1 MLISLQG
8 AYIVSHLFN
17 AVPFGTIMISPT
29 SGAVPSA
36 EGLVEG
42 LKKTP
47 ADVAFIVPSIVQEL
61 SQKPEI
67 LDYCAKNLET
77 IIYCGGDLPQSIG
90 DIIASKI
97 RLVNQFGATEL
108 GLTANLLSFN
118 NRGPEDWKYV
128 QFHPDLGIE
137 LRHVAEDMHELYV
150 VRDHQKEEQQPTFT
164 IFPDAQEYASR
175 DLFVRHPSKDKSDLW
190 SWRARAD
197 DIIVFLNGEKTN
209 PISME
214 QHILACNSDISAVLA
229 VGAQRF
235 QAALLIEPVTNGQ
248 ELTPVQRAAFIER
261 IWPTIEDAN
270 REAPTHA
277 RIVKSH
283 ILFTYPQKPMLRAG
297 KGTVQR
303 SGTLKMYA
311 KEIDAL
317 YADADAMSV
326 VNGGEVTR
334 ISGKLDDENVSRF
347 IRETILSITGWEEL
361 ADTDDLFALG
371 MDSLHALMAVR
382 KMKQGLALPTV
393 APSTLYTNPSISALT
408 GTILRLADVQN
419 ISSLARQKSGLLTRK
434 GLLRDYQTKIDRIAV
449 PLKPKTEERPE
460 VVVLT
465 GSTGTLGSYILD
477 SLLAN
482 FGVAHIYCLNRKT
495 DSSSVQAAKNQ
506 VLGLPYQLDPTRA
519 TFLTADLTRPSLG
532 LEKKVFEK
540 LQNSATLVIH
550 NAWPVNFNLSLPSFR
565 PQFDGVVNLIEFV
578 AGATSSPRLFFI
590 SSISSVMSYRSPSL
604 KTPEQVIHADSA
616 PGPSG
621 YAESKYLA
629 ELLLEY
635 AAQKLR
641 VSTSFVRVGQ
651 IAGAVNH
658 AGLWNKAEWFPSL
671 VISSLHVGAI
681 PNSLGPTLSKVDWMP
696 IDLLAEILVDLALH
710 NGQEHKL
717 NGLAA
722 DCGDSENVQGQSHVF
737 HALNPH
743 PIKWQDVSDVV
754 VDELFPNVKEP
765 LETISIESWFGR
777 VRKSIETAAGSS
789 NALKDR
795 DLEISLRNN
804 PAVKL
809 LDFYED
815 VLGSKDAPSNEFEV
829 KETLGRSARFRDL
842 ESIKAEWVRKWVRE
856 WMSTS

>member
-1 MLISLQG
+1 
-8 AYIVSHLFN
+8 
-17 AVPFGTIMISPT
+17 MISPT
-29 SGAVPSA
+29 SGAIPSA

-42 LKKTP
+42 LKKTS

-61 SQKPEI
+61 SQNPEL

-108 GLTANLLSFN
+108 GLTANLLSLN
-118 NRGPEDWKYV
+118 NRGLEDWKYV

-150 VRDHQKEEQQPTFT
+150 VRDPQNEKQQPTFT

-214 QHILACNSDISAVLA
+214 QHILASNTDINAVL
-229 VGAQRF
+229 VMGAQRF

-248 ELTPVQRAAFIER
+248 ELTPAQRAAFIER

-270 REAPTHA
+270 RDAPTHA

-283 ILFTYPQKPMLRAG
+283 ILFTHPEKPMLRAG

-303 SGTLKMYA
+303 SGTLNMYA

-326 VNGGEVTR
+326 ANGGEVTR
-334 ISGKLDDENVSRF
+334 VSGKFDDDNVSRF
-347 IRETILSITGWEEL
+347 IRETISSITGWEEL

-382 KMKQGLALPTV
+382 KIKQGLALPTIGL
-393 APSTLYTNPSISALT
+393 STLYTNPSTSALT
-408 GTILRLADVQN
+408 GAILRLADEQN
-419 ISSLARQKSGLLTRK
+419 ISSLARQKGGLLTRS

-449 PLKPKTEERPE
+449 PSKPKSEEKPE
-460 VVVLT
+460 VVILT

-482 FGVAHIYCLNRKT
+482 FGVAHVYCLNRKT
-495 DSSSVQAAKNQ
+495 DSSSVQTAKNQ
-506 VLGLPYQLDPTRA
+506 VLGLRNQLDPTRA
-519 TFLTADLTRPSLG
+519 TFLTADLTKPSLG
-532 LEKKVFEK
+532 LEKKMFEK

-578 AGATSSPRLFFI
+578 AGATSSPRLFFV

-616 PGPSG
+616 PGPNG
-621 YAESKYLA
+621 YAESKHLA

-681 PNSLGPTLSKVDWMP
+681 PNSLGPTFSKVDWMP

-722 DCGDSENVQGQSHVF
+722 DCGDSENAQEQSHVF

-743 PIKWQDVSDVV
+743 PVKWQDVSDVV
-754 VDELFPNVKEP
+754 VDELSSNAKEP
-765 LETISIESWFGR
+765 LETISIESWLGR
-777 VRKSIETAAGSS
+777 VRKDIQTAAGSS
-789 NALKDR
+789 NALKDG
-795 DLEISLRNN
+795 DLETSLRNN

-815 VLGSKDAPSNEFEV
+815 VLGSKDAPGNELEV
-829 KETLGRSARFRDL
+829 KETLRRSARFRGL
-842 ESIKAEWVRKWVRE
+842 ESVKAEWVRKWVRE